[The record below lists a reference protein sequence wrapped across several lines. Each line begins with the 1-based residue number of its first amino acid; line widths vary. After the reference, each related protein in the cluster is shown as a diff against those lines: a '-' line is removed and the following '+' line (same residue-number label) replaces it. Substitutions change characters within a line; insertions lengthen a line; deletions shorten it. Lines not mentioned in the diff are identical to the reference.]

1 MKARPAMEGLLAI
14 RGSLSWKGVFVDR
27 VAAESLSL
35 LAPGV
40 AFGQRS
46 GVYKVVGLA
55 GDTGSQPCHWISRM
69 WAVRI
74 GCGRQSWCRYSW
86 PLTIVV
92 TTGHR
97 RRCPSA
103 SPLAVALFLLVKENK
118 KGCIHG
124 ISSSMYK
131 KTRHSKPTKRPWA
144 YQAL

>member
-55 GDTGSQPCHWISRM
+55 GDTGSQPCHWSSWS

-74 GCGRQSWCRYSW
+74 GCGRQSWRRYSW

-118 KGCIHG
+118 KGCI
-124 ISSSMYK
+124 SSSTYK